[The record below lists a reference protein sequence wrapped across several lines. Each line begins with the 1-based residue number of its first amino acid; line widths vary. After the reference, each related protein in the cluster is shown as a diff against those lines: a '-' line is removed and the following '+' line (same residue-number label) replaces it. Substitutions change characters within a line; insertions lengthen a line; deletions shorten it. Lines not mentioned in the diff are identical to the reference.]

1 MYLGDISIQ
10 MTANTART
18 VESAHR
24 EPVNRGVVEGRVTD
38 LPILPVQKLL

>member
-1 MYLGDISIQ
+1 MYLGAISIQ

-24 EPVNRGVVEGRVTD
+24 EQVNYGVVEGRITD
-38 LPILPVQKLL
+38 LLILPVNKLL